1 MHYGVRTN
9 VTENISSSDG
19 QKKKLNFPVS
29 TIQDN
34 ISFDLSSLAHTMFKP
49 ATPRLLPYPIH
60 AIRAVR
66 PRRTLFS
73 SAPPS
78 QRSRSWKSLAV
89 RLGIA
94 AGGVYYYSISNAFA
108 EEPAGIY

>member
-1 MHYGVRTN
+1 
-9 VTENISSSDG
+9 
-19 QKKKLNFPVS
+19 
-29 TIQDN
+29 
-34 ISFDLSSLAHTMFKP
+34 MFKP
-49 ATPRLLPYPIH
+49 AAPRLLSYSIH

-94 AGGVYYYSISNAFA
+94 AGGVYYYSTSNAFA
-108 EEPAGIY
+108 EEPAGIYLTRYQTGYQTLQLNHRGRVQ

>member
-1 MHYGVRTN
+1 
-9 VTENISSSDG
+9 
-19 QKKKLNFPVS
+19 
-29 TIQDN
+29 
-34 ISFDLSSLAHTMFKP
+34 MFKP
-49 ATPRLLPYPIH
+49 AAPRLLRYSIP

-78 QRSRSWKSLAV
+78 QRSRSWKNLAV

-94 AGGVYYYSISNAFA
+94 AGGVYYYSTSNAFA
-108 EEPAGIY
+108 EEPAGMYYYNPLLNY